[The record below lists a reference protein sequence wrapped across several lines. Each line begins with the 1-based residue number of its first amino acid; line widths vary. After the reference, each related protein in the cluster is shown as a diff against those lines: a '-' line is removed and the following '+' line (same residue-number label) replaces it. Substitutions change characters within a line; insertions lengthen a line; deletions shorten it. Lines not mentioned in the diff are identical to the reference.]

1 MSSTERAAETAAAAA
16 ASAASKATYVG
27 AAGSGLGWL
36 THSELLGLAGLL
48 LALCGFAVNAWVSWR
63 RDRREA
69 SEHLMLA
76 REHAA
81 RMRAMG
87 ANPAED
93 CQ

>member
-1 MSSTERAAETAAAAA
+1 MTPERAAETASAAA
-16 ASAASKATYVG
+16 ASVASKATYVG

-48 LALCGFAVNAWVSWR
+48 LAAGGFAVNAAVSWR

-69 SEHLMLA
+69 AEHRMRA

-81 RMRAMG
+81 RMRALG
-87 ANPAED
+87 DSQAED
-93 CQ
+93 LP